1 MFEEYFSALQKAPFR
16 LAKWPILDAK
26 IGHIALWN
34 GLYRTAKWAI
44 SEHGT
49 DFFGLRYGVYQ
60 KAVRTGTGHLM
71 PRLTFIH
78 ISFAKIFCQ
87 NLVKKNCKHVFKFFT
102 EDSGIRMEKKRGKHL
117 SEGPEA
123 CLIHRFTTLTTRGIG
138 CHHITSDRYSQLRE
152 NSRKTAL
159 GSSGKGRAC
168 LCGICKAYRT
178 GCQ

>member
-1 MFEEYFSALQKAPFR
+1 MGFIVLR
-16 LAKWPILDAK
+16 
-26 IGHIALWN
+26 N

-60 KAVRTGTGHLM
+60 KAVRTGTGYIM
-71 PRLTFIH
+71 PHLTFVY

-87 NLVKKNCKHVFKFFT
+87 NLVKKNCKHVFKFFAKYG
-102 EDSGIRMEKKRGKHL
+102 GIRREKKRGKHL

-123 CLIHRFTTLTTRGIG
+123 CLIRRFTTLTTCGIG
-138 CHHITSDRYSQLRE
+138 CHNITSDMYSRPPG
-152 NSRKTAL
+152 KDL

-168 LCGICKAYRT
+168 LCGICKAYRAD
-178 GCQ
+178 CQQENGPRHAYSIFERQSDLLQNTMQLNI